1 MTPLSLLFASE
12 ESFRI
17 LSALLFLLTSLCFI
31 ILMISLLPKKN
42 RLSPKD
48 KHFFQRS
55 LVSGIFLFC
64 ETHSYLKS
72 GRI

>member
-31 ILMISLLPKKN
+31 ILMISLLPKKTGYSQKTN
-42 RLSPKD
+42 TSSRDL
-48 KHFFQRS
+48 
-55 LVSGIFLFC
+55 
-64 ETHSYLKS
+64 
-72 GRI
+72 